1 MVNFEQDQLS
11 QMRLVR
17 IMVAVACLEWL
28 QRDAAHLVPDG
39 FIFGLEQITALLEL
53 EVEVEVA
60 MSHFDDGA
68 STENRAI
75 AFYLTMLDPSF
86 SGELSDTWTFLFE
99 DYLDTSTILN
109 KH

>member
-1 MVNFEQDQLS
+1 MMGFEHEQLN

-17 IMVAVACLEWL
+17 TMVAVACLEWL
-28 QRDAAHLVPDG
+28 ERNATHLIPDG
-39 FIFGLEQITALLEL
+39 FTFGLEQITALLEL
-53 EVEVEVA
+53 EVEVA
-60 MSHFDDGA
+60 MKHFDDGT

-86 SGELSDTWTFLFE
+86 SGELSETGKILFE
-99 DYLDTSTILN
+99 DYLDTSTVLN